1 MNESDRF
8 RGDGLIR
15 SLKVELRPLG
25 AVRPAKRNA
34 RTHSE
39 RQIGQIASSIRQF
52 GFTNPIIVD
61 EEGMIVAGHGRH
73 AAAALLGLADV
84 PVISI
89 IDLDPAELR
98 AYALA
103 DNRIAQNA
111 GWDEDVLRIEFEELH
126 ALELAF
132 DLEITGFS
140 TTEIDQISAMTP
152 TDAKLEKMPAVD
164 RRQTCAVER
173 GDLWILGHHRL
184 LCGDTRRP
192 ESFAQL
198 MGDDRARLVFSDPP
212 FNVKINGHVGGLGKT
227 KHAEF
232 AMATGEMS
240 EREFTGFLET
250 AFRNAADVSM
260 DGAIHYQCM
269 DWRHVEEMMM
279 AGRAVYSE
287 LKNICIWSKDNAG
300 MGSFYRSQHELVFVW
315 KVGTAPH
322 LNTVELGKN
331 GRYRTNI
338 WNYRAATRTGADA
351 ELAMHPTVKPVTM
364 VMDAIKDTSK
374 RGEIVLDPFGGSGS
388 TLIAA
393 EKTKRHG
400 RLIEYEPG
408 YCEVT
413 IRRWQALT
421 RRAAILDSTGESFA
435 EVSARRIAAM
445 EGMADAA
452 LNSSAGAMAEGSM
465 NHDDCA

>member
-1 MNESDRF
+1 MDDYSI

-15 SLKVELRPLG
+15 SLKVELRPIATL
-25 AVRPAKRNA
+25 RPSARPA

-39 RQIGQIASSIRQF
+39 RQIEQIASSIRQF
-52 GFTNPIIVD
+52 GFTNPIIID
-61 EEGMIVAGHGRH
+61 IDGTIVAGHGRH
-73 AAAALLGLADV
+73 QAARMLGIEDV
-84 PVISI
+84 PVIPI
-89 IDLDPAELR
+89 EDLTEAELR

-111 GWDEDVLRIEFEELH
+111 GWDEEVLKIEFEELG
-126 ALELAF
+126 ALDLAF

-140 TTEIDQISAMTP
+140 TTDIDLLLLTP
-152 TDAKLEKMPAVD
+152 AEAKLEKVPEID
-164 RRQTCAVER
+164 RRQTCGVER
-173 GDLWILGHHRL
+173 GDLWILGNHRL
-184 LCGDTRRP
+184 LCGDTRSP
-192 ESFAQL
+192 ESFGIL
-198 MGDDRARLVFSDPP
+198 MGDGRARMVFSDPP
-212 FNVKINGHVGGLGKT
+212 FNVKINGHVGGLGQT

-240 EREFTGFLET
+240 EAEFTGFLET
-250 AFRNAADVSM
+250 AFRNAADVSI

-269 DWRHVEEMMM
+269 DWRHVEEMMK
-279 AGRAVYSE
+279 AGRAVYSD

-338 WNYRAATRTGADA
+338 WNYRGATKTGADA

-364 VMDAIKDTSK
+364 IMDAIKDTSR

-393 EKTKRHG
+393 ERTRRHA

-408 YCEVT
+408 YCETT
-413 IRRWQALT
+413 IRRWQILT
-421 RRAAILDSTGESFA
+421 RKGAVLEATGESFND
-435 EVSARRIAAM
+435 VSARRIAEM
-445 EGMADAA
+445 DQRADAA
-452 LNSSAGAMAEGSM
+452 LAASASA
-465 NHDDCA
+465 

>member
-1 MNESDRF
+1 MNDNADI

-15 SLKVELRPLG
+15 SLKVELRPL
-25 AVRPAKRNA
+25 AAIRPAKRNA

-39 RQIGQIASSIRQF
+39 KQIEQIASSIRQF
-52 GFTNPIIVD
+52 GFTNPIIVND
-61 EEGMIVAGHGRH
+61 EGMIVAGHGRH
-73 AAAALLGLADV
+73 AAAKLLGLVDV
-84 PVISI
+84 PVIPI
-89 IDLDPAELR
+89 HDLDPAELR
-98 AYALA
+98 TYALA

-111 GWDEDVLRIEFEELH
+111 GWDAEVLRIEFEELN
-126 ALELAF
+126 ALELSF

-140 TTEIDQISAMTP
+140 TTEMDQLLVITP
-152 TDAKLEKMPAVD
+152 EEEKLEKLPEVD
-164 RRQTCAVER
+164 KKQTCGVER
-173 GDLWILGHHRL
+173 GDVWILGNHRL
-184 LCGDTRRP
+184 LCGDSRSP
-192 ESFAQL
+192 ESFATL
-198 MGDDRARLVFSDPP
+198 MGDARARLVFSDPP

-240 EREFTGFLET
+240 KPEFTGFLET

-269 DWRHVEEMMM
+269 DWRHVEEMMK
-279 AGRAVYSE
+279 AGSAVYSE

-315 KVGTAPH
+315 KVGSAPH

-338 WNYRAATRTGADA
+338 WNYRGPTKSGPDA
-351 ELAMHPTVKPVTM
+351 ELAMHPTVKPVPM
-364 VMDAIKDTSK
+364 IMDAIRDTSK
-374 RGEIVLDPFGGSGS
+374 PGEIVLDPFGGSGS

-413 IRRWQALT
+413 IRRWQTLT
-421 RRAAILDSTGESFA
+421 RKPAVLEATGESFT
-435 EVSARRIAAM
+435 EVSARRIATM
-445 EGMADAA
+445 EDAADAA
-452 LNSSAGAMAEGSM
+452 LAVSAA
-465 NHDDCA
+465 DD

>member
-1 MNESDRF
+1 MNDNADI

-15 SLKVELRPLG
+15 SLKVELRPLA

-39 RQIGQIASSIRQF
+39 KQIEQIASSIRQF
-52 GFTNPIIVD
+52 GFTNPIIVND
-61 EEGMIVAGHGRH
+61 EGTIVAGHGRH
-73 AAAALLGLADV
+73 AAAKLLGMADV
-84 PVISI
+84 PVIPI
-89 IDLDPAELR
+89 HDLDPAELR
-98 AYALA
+98 TYALA

-111 GWDEDVLRIEFEELH
+111 GWDAEVLRIEFEELN
-126 ALELAF
+126 ALELSF

-140 TTEIDQISAMTP
+140 TTEMDQLLVITP
-152 TDAKLEKMPAVD
+152 EEEKLEKLPELD
-164 RRQTCAVER
+164 KRQTCGVER
-173 GDLWILGHHRL
+173 GDVWILGNHRL
-184 LCGDTRRP
+184 HCGDSRSP
-192 ESFAQL
+192 ESFAAL
-198 MGDDRARLVFSDPP
+198 MGDGRARLVCSDPP

-240 EREFTGFLET
+240 KAEFTGFLET

-269 DWRHVEEMMM
+269 DWRHVEEMMK
-279 AGRAVYSE
+279 AGSAVYSE

-338 WNYRAATRTGADA
+338 WNYRGPTKSGPDA
-351 ELAMHPTVKPVTM
+351 ELAMHPTVKPVPM
-364 VMDAIKDTSK
+364 IMDAIRDTSK
-374 RGEIVLDPFGGSGS
+374 PGEIVLDPFGGSGS

-393 EKTKRHG
+393 EKTKRLG

-413 IRRWQALT
+413 IRRWQTLT
-421 RRAAILDSTGESFA
+421 RKPAVLEATGESFTD
-435 EVSARRIAAM
+435 VSARRIAAM
-445 EGMADAA
+445 EDTADAA
-452 LNSSAGAMAEGSM
+452 LASGAA
-465 NHDDCA
+465 HD

>member
-1 MNESDRF
+1 MTDHDSI

-15 SLKVELRPLG
+15 SLKVELRPLE
-25 AVRPAKRNA
+25 AVRPAKRNP

-39 RQIGQIASSIRQF
+39 KQIGQIASSIRQF

-61 EEGMIVAGHGRH
+61 DEGVIVAGHGRH
-73 AAAALLGLADV
+73 AAARLLGLADV
-84 PVISI
+84 PVIPI
-89 IDLDPAELR
+89 RDLDAAELR

-111 GWDEDVLRIEFEELH
+111 GWDEEVLRIEFEELH
-126 ALELAF
+126 ALELGF

-140 TTEIDQISAMTP
+140 TTDMDLLMSLTP
-152 TDAKLEKMPAVD
+152 ADARLEKIPEVD
-164 RRQTCAVER
+164 SRQTCSVER
-173 GDLWILGHHRL
+173 GDLWILGNHRL
-184 LCGDTRRP
+184 LCGDTRKP
-192 ESFAQL
+192 ESFVRL
-198 MGDDRARLVFSDPP
+198 MGEDQARLVFSDPP

-240 EREFTGFLET
+240 EPEFTGFLET

-269 DWRHVEEMMM
+269 DWRHVEEMMR

-287 LKNICIWSKDNAG
+287 LKNICVWSKDNAG

-315 KVGTAPH
+315 KVGTVPH

-338 WNYRAATRTGADA
+338 WNYRAATKTGADA

-421 RRAAILDSTGESFA
+421 RKSAILEATGESFND
-435 EVSARRIAAM
+435 VSARRIADM
-445 EGMADAA
+445 ERLADAA
-452 LNSSAGAMAEGSM
+452 LGGGVSDG
-465 NHDDCA
+465 D